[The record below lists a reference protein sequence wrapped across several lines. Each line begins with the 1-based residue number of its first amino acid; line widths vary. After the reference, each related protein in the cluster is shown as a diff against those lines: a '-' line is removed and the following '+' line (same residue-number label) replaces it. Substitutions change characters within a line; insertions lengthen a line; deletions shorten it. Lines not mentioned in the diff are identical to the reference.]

1 MLRAIAVASSVA
13 GAFDNSALR
22 LCGYAWSAL

>member
-13 GAFDNSALR
+13 GALDTSALR
-22 LCGYAWSAL
+22 LYGYAWSAL